1 MQWPKEEGQTIQ
13 WPTEEGQTIQWPKE
27 EGQTIQ
33 WPKEEGP
40 DNTMAK
46 KKDKRTNNDQQ
57 NATQNTKDR
66 ATQTPLKTVEEPRCL
81 GSVSSS
87 YSNLIILVVTT

>member
-1 MQWPKEEGQTIQ
+1 
-13 WPTEEGQTIQWPKE
+13 
-27 EGQTIQ
+27 
-33 WPKEEGP
+33 
-40 DNTMAK
+40 MAK